1 MDAHEENDNHRSQEL
16 PPIVLR
22 RGIKVIK
29 RFDEGHFIGEIVA
42 VLPPED
48 DDVDR
53 DNWYEVKYRDGDR
66 ETLEQPEALRYASA
80 FLARQAHQRSN
91 MAIGRPVPS
100 CYKTDYMLHLEGPP
114 PPTDPVEAAIYHME
128 PDGTKALYGHA
139 IWNKRRNTWDL
150 LERHGRYMIDNR
162 KDAMARMSAEY
173 KRERKAAWLE
183 GRMPGGRTTDAR
195 PCNRCGKAVFG
206 NRVICKKVDGKRCER
221 TKPHSRER
229 ARAQQR
235 KNGKP
240 APPVH
245 SHSGRK
251 RRRNDSSRPQHRAKA
266 RKINKVRAS
275 RIPPRGPR
283 HHHAKPRKCRDPRLA
298 PRASKRNAQAGRGT
312 GRPATIPVDWSP
324 VSWKP
329 YFHSIPLSPSD
340 ARAMAMP
347 WEPTGAAARAHL
359 SEIERART
367 LKATE
372 SSKRAR
378 EQRHRQ
384 AEYTEKVWDAFD
396 LMAGNGD
403 LHHRPE
409 QAAPGPMTPDVA
421 ELLKDNHRSRINTL
435 APSTWLNHAHY
446 FQKALDWILPRMIQ
460 ASLEPSVSSMQRN
473 PHFVHAYIQ
482 SRVNEGASSAVV
494 QNINAAINKA
504 FSLRSYPPLR
514 RAQAIATARTNAK
527 RFNDKPTAAKEPI
540 KAYQLRAV
548 MNHWGSPDAPLCRQV
563 VALAAAL
570 CFDLALRYDDMARIS
585 MTDINFGPNGAMI
598 CIGLRKSKQHAEA
611 QWLPLI
617 DNGPTGTLALLRR
630 VLDARGFPTPSQG
643 TVTIADPDHPKMV
656 WPILMPTSTGG
667 LGVVETTHPRVGG
680 PVPPPARGQ
689 KKPMNGRRQFTD
701 CLRQALTAALGGMGF
716 SKTQVKA
723 FAAHSLR
730 RGANLHRFIKGMP
743 QELRMEL
750 AGWKTPSVEASYR
763 ICNFARRMQAV
774 NDFQL

>member
-1 MDAHEENDNHRSQEL
+1 M
-16 PPIVLR
+16 VLR

-66 ETLEQPEALRYASA
+66 ETLEQPEALHYASA

-206 NRVICKKVDGKRCER
+206 NRVACKKVDGKRCER
-221 TKPHSRER
+221 TKPHSRKR

-283 HHHAKPRKCRDPRLA
+283 ITTRNRGNVVIPASPPA
-298 PRASKRNAQAGRGT
+298 PPNATRRRGGARAGR
-312 GRPATIPVDWSP
+312 RR
-324 VSWKP
+324 
-329 YFHSIPLSPSD
+329 SPSIG
-340 ARAMAMP
+340 ARSA
-347 WEPTGAAARAHL
+347 G
-359 SEIERART
+359 SRT
-367 LKATE
+367 
-372 SSKRAR
+372 S
-378 EQRHRQ
+378 
-384 AEYTEKVWDAFD
+384 
-396 LMAGNGD
+396 
-403 LHHRPE
+403 
-409 QAAPGPMTPDVA
+409 
-421 ELLKDNHRSRINTL
+421 
-435 APSTWLNHAHY
+435 
-446 FQKALDWILPRMIQ
+446 
-460 ASLEPSVSSMQRN
+460 
-473 PHFVHAYIQ
+473 
-482 SRVNEGASSAVV
+482 
-494 QNINAAINKA
+494 
-504 FSLRSYPPLR
+504 
-514 RAQAIATARTNAK
+514 
-527 RFNDKPTAAKEPI
+527 
-540 KAYQLRAV
+540 
-548 MNHWGSPDAPLCRQV
+548 
-563 VALAAAL
+563 
-570 CFDLALRYDDMARIS
+570 
-585 MTDINFGPNGAMI
+585 
-598 CIGLRKSKQHAEA
+598 
-611 QWLPLI
+611 
-617 DNGPTGTLALLRR
+617 
-630 VLDARGFPTPSQG
+630 TPSPSRRPTRG
-643 TVTIADPDHPKMV
+643 R
-656 WPILMPTSTGG
+656 WPCPGS
-667 LGVVETTHPRVGG
+667 
-680 PVPPPARGQ
+680 PPAR
-689 KKPMNGRRQFTD
+689 R
-701 CLRQALTAALGGMGF
+701 LALTSPRSSAP
-716 SKTQVKA
+716 
-723 FAAHSLR
+723 R
-730 RGANLHRFIKGMP
+730 P
-743 QELRMEL
+743 
-750 AGWKTPSVEASYR
+750 
-763 ICNFARRMQAV
+763 
-774 NDFQL
+774 